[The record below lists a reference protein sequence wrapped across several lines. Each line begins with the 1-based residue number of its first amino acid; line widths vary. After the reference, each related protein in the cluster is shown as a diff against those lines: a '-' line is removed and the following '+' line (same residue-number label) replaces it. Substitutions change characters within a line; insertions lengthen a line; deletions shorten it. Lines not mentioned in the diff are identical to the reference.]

1 MFRKGSEEP
10 ELFKTYSRLIE
21 LIPEIRM
28 TVRKCI
34 ESDERLHIHDVKRI
48 RAERKFL
55 REGMSLFQGKW
66 TIDIIY
72 ALSLLKEPYFNDI
85 KRALPEINSRTLT
98 DRLRFL
104 ERKGIIDRVVET
116 DPGQQIRVKY
126 TLSEFGKGVY
136 EMMFPFLFFF
146 VIPKKYK
153 NMIIS

>member
-10 ELFKTYSRLIE
+10 ELFKTYSKLIE

-28 TVRKCI
+28 AVRKCI
-34 ESDERLHIHDVKRI
+34 ELDERSHIHDVTRI
-48 RAERKFL
+48 RVERKFL

-104 ERKGIIDRVVET
+104 EKRGIINRNVET
-116 DPGQQIRVKY
+116 EQQVRVKY
-126 TLSEFGKGVY
+126 NLSEFGKGVY

-146 VIPKKYK
+146 VIPKKYIK
-153 NMIIS
+153 M